1 MKIAYFVNQYPK
13 VSHSFIRRE
22 IVALE
27 TLGFP
32 IERFALRGWDG
43 DLVDREDL
51 AKRGRTRYVLGQG
64 LLPVILAFLRESIVQ
79 PLSMLHGLRWTM
91 RLARY
96 SDRSSLRHVVTLAEA
111 A

>member
-43 DLVDREDL
+43 N
-51 AKRGRTRYVLGQG
+51 
-64 LLPVILAFLRESIVQ
+64 
-79 PLSMLHGLRWTM
+79 W
-91 RLARY
+91 
-96 SDRSSLRHVVTLAEA
+96 
-111 A
+111 